1 MKGNK
6 MDSTDFYQVATNHT
20 MKHIDPTVQTFVVG
34 IVFGLN
40 TAVLLMT
47 VARLMEWCSDPLAG
61 KLQDRVTDLEKEN
74 DDHLDNICNLEDQIE
89 ELNTKVK
96 SLEEELAEEQEESDE
111 LCDVINELT
120 ADINIYRKRNKSLR
134 GKVADLREILRIEQE
149 VEHDSDESPHK
160 RRRVESSK

>member
-1 MKGNK
+1 
-6 MDSTDFYQVATNHT
+6 MDSTDFYQIANNHT

-40 TAVLLMT
+40 TALLLMT
-47 VARLMEWCSDPLAG
+47 AARLMDWCSDPLAG

-89 ELNTKVK
+89 ELNTKIK
-96 SLEEELAEEQEESDE
+96 SLEEELEEEQDDNEEVYT
-111 LCDVINELT
+111 LVTELT
-120 ADINIYRKRNKSLR
+120 ESVRSYRKLNKSL
-134 GKVADLREILRIEQE
+134 KEQVADLREVVRIHRE
-149 VEHDSDESPHK
+149 VSGDSDESPQK